1 MAEAAL
7 SNTREQWFQWS
18 KYLIYALLF
27 ANIFAFFA
35 EEWAAAEHMLMG
47 DWTLGLFIETF
58 PATIDTVAWVA
69 LLLMF
74 ELETWHLNPQTMKVV
89 VKRTLLIA
97 RVLCYGLI
105 LSAFAGYTEKLLE
118 IDSAP
123 LNGAAEFCGDVNPDF
138 KLRRGLDDFEGVGEE
153 ICSNDELLRQHE
165 AQRWVATI
173 EDYERFKG
181 LAWIDVLN
189 AAAWLV
195 IVAMLE
201 FEIRTGLKARASRQS
216 VNALNAVKGLLYLGL
231 VGFAVYWG
239 IDGKPIDFWDAFLWI
254 VAFVYIERNLFIPWE
269 DAALSVAPSS
279 APLSQQQS
287 DRRNN

>member
-1 MAEAAL
+1 MTEASL

-35 EEWAAAEHMLMG
+35 EELAAADHMLKG

-74 ELETWHLNPQTMKVV
+74 ELETRHLNPQIMTVA

-97 RVLCYGLI
+97 RVLCYALI
-105 LSAFAGYTEKLLE
+105 LSAFGGYTEKLVE
-118 IDSAP
+118 IDSTRAID
-123 LNGAAEFCGDVNPDF
+123 AAEFCSDVNPDF
-138 KLRRGLDDFEGVGEE
+138 KLRRGLDDFEMVGEE
-153 ICSNDELLRQHE
+153 ICRNDRVLRRHDE
-165 AQRWVATI
+165 QRWVATI

-201 FEIRTGLKARASRQS
+201 FEVRTGLKARASRRS
-216 VNALNAVKGLLYLGL
+216 VNALNAIKGMLYLGL
-231 VGFAVYWG
+231 VGFAIYWG
-239 IDGKPIDFWDAFLWI
+239 IDGEPIDFWDAFLWI

-269 DAALSVAPSS
+269 DAALSTEPSS
-279 APLSQQQS
+279 APQS
-287 DRRNN
+287 

>member
-1 MAEAAL
+1 MTEASL
-7 SNTREQWFQWS
+7 SKTREQWFQWS

-35 EEWAAAEHMLMG
+35 EEWAAAEHMLASN
-47 DWTLGLFIETF
+47 WTLGLFIETF

-69 LLLMF
+69 LLLMI
-74 ELETWHLNPQTMKVV
+74 ELETWHLNPQTMTAV
-89 VKRTLLIA
+89 VKRTLLIT

-118 IDSAP
+118 IKSARAI
-123 LNGAAEFCGDVNPDF
+123 GASEFCSDVNPDF
-138 KLRRGLDDFEGVGEE
+138 KLRRGLDDFEVVGEE
-153 ICSNDELLRQHE
+153 ICRNDRLLRQHDT
-165 AQRWVATI
+165 QRWVATI
-173 EDYERFKG
+173 EDYEQFKG

-201 FEIRTGLKARASRQS
+201 FEIRTGLKARATRRG
-216 VNALNAVKGLLYLGL
+216 VNALNSIKGLLYLGL
-231 VGFAVYWG
+231 VGFAIYWG

-269 DAALSVAPSS
+269 DAALSMEPSS
-279 APLSQQQS
+279 APPS
-287 DRRNN
+287 

>member
-27 ANIFAFFA
+27 TNIFAFFA
-35 EEWAAAEHMLMG
+35 EEWAAADHMLVG

-74 ELETWHLNPQTMKVV
+74 ELETWHLNPQTMTLV

-118 IDSAP
+118 ISSAP
-123 LNGAAEFCGDVNPDF
+123 SISAAEFCRDANHEF

-153 ICSNDELLRQHE
+153 ICRNDRLLRQHDE
-165 AQRWVATI
+165 QRWVATI

-195 IVAMLE
+195 IVSMLE

-216 VNALNAVKGLLYLGL
+216 VNALNSIKGLLYLGL
-231 VGFAVYWG
+231 VGFAIYWG

-269 DAALSVAPSS
+269 DAALSMEPSS
-279 APLSQQQS
+279 APQS
-287 DRRNN
+287 

>member
-1 MAEAAL
+1 MTEASL

-35 EEWAAAEHMLMG
+35 EEWAAAEHMLASN
-47 DWTLGLFIETF
+47 WTLGLFIETF

-74 ELETWHLNPQTMKVV
+74 ELETWHLNPQTMTAV

-118 IDSAP
+118 INSARAI
-123 LNGAAEFCGDVNPDF
+123 GASEFCSDVNPDF
-138 KLRRGLDDFEGVGEE
+138 KLRRGLDDFEVVGEE
-153 ICSNDELLRQHE
+153 ICRNDRLLRQHDT
-165 AQRWVATI
+165 QRWVATI

-201 FEIRTGLKARASRQS
+201 FEIRTGLKARATRRG

-231 VGFAVYWG
+231 VGFAIYWG

-269 DAALSVAPSS
+269 DDALPLEASS
-279 APLSQQQS
+279 AGHS
-287 DRRNN
+287 

>member
-1 MAEAAL
+1 MTEASL

-35 EEWAAAEHMLMG
+35 EELAAADHMLKG

-74 ELETWHLNPQTMKVV
+74 ELETRHLNPQIMTVA

-105 LSAFAGYTEKLLE
+105 LSAFGGYTEKLVE
-118 IDSAP
+118 IDSARAI
-123 LNGAAEFCGDVNPDF
+123 GAAEFCSDVNPDF
-138 KLRRGLDDFEGVGEE
+138 KLRRGLDDFEMVGEE
-153 ICSNDELLRQHE
+153 ICRNDRVLRRHDE
-165 AQRWVATI
+165 QRWVATI

-201 FEIRTGLKARASRQS
+201 FEVRTGLRARASRRS
-216 VNALNAVKGLLYLGL
+216 VNALNAIKGMLYLGL
-231 VGFAVYWG
+231 VGFAIYWG
-239 IDGKPIDFWDAFLWI
+239 IDGEPIDFWDAFLWI

-269 DAALSVAPSS
+269 DAALSTEPSS
-279 APLSQQQS
+279 APQS
-287 DRRNN
+287 

>member
-1 MAEAAL
+1 M
-7 SNTREQWFQWS
+7 
-18 KYLIYALLF
+18 
-27 ANIFAFFA
+27 
-35 EEWAAAEHMLMG
+35 
-47 DWTLGLFIETF
+47 
-58 PATIDTVAWVA
+58 
-69 LLLMF
+69 
-74 ELETWHLNPQTMKVV
+74 TMV

-105 LSAFAGYTEKLLE
+105 LSAFAGYSEKLLE
-118 IDSAP
+118 INSAP
-123 LNGAAEFCGDVNPDF
+123 SIGAAEFCGDVNPDF
-138 KLRRGLDDFEGVGEE
+138 KLRRGLDDFEGSVERSAVPTGV
-153 ICSNDELLRQHE
+153 LRQHDE
-165 AQRWVATI
+165 QRWVATI

-231 VGFAVYWG
+231 VGFAIYWG

-269 DAALSVAPSS
+269 DAALSVEPSS
-279 APLSQQQS
+279 APLG
-287 DRRNN
+287 

>member
-1 MAEAAL
+1 MTEASL

-35 EEWAAAEHMLMG
+35 EELAAADHMLMG

-74 ELETWHLNPQTMKVV
+74 ELETRHLNPQIMTVA

-105 LSAFAGYTEKLLE
+105 LSAFGGYTEKLVE
-118 IDSAP
+118 IDSARAI
-123 LNGAAEFCGDVNPDF
+123 GAAEFCSDANPDF
-138 KLRRGLDDFEGVGEE
+138 KLRRGLDDFEMVGEE
-153 ICSNDELLRQHE
+153 ICRNDRVLRRHDE
-165 AQRWVATI
+165 QRWVATI
-173 EDYERFKG
+173 ENYERFKG

-201 FEIRTGLKARASRQS
+201 FEVRTGLRARASRRS
-216 VNALNAVKGLLYLGL
+216 VNALNAIKGMLYLGL
-231 VGFAVYWG
+231 VGFAIYWG
-239 IDGKPIDFWDAFLWI
+239 IDGEPIDFWDAFLWI

-269 DAALSVAPSS
+269 DAAFSTEPSS
-279 APLSQQQS
+279 APQS
-287 DRRNN
+287 

>member
-1 MAEAAL
+1 MCI
-7 SNTREQWFQWS
+7 R
-18 KYLIYALLF
+18 
-27 ANIFAFFA
+27 
-35 EEWAAAEHMLMG
+35 
-47 DWTLGLFIETF
+47 D
-58 PATIDTVAWVA
+58 
-69 LLLMF
+69 
-74 ELETWHLNPQTMKVV
+74 
-89 VKRTLLIA
+89 R
-97 RVLCYGLI
+97 
-105 LSAFAGYTEKLLE
+105 
-118 IDSAP
+118 
-123 LNGAAEFCGDVNPDF
+123 
-138 KLRRGLDDFEGVGEE
+138 
-153 ICSNDELLRQHE
+153 

-231 VGFAVYWG
+231 VGFAIYWG

-269 DAALSVAPSS
+269 DAALSVEPSS
-279 APLSQQQS
+279 APL
-287 DRRNN
+287 R

>member
-1 MAEAAL
+1 
-7 SNTREQWFQWS
+7 
-18 KYLIYALLF
+18 
-27 ANIFAFFA
+27 
-35 EEWAAAEHMLMG
+35 
-47 DWTLGLFIETF
+47 
-58 PATIDTVAWVA
+58 
-69 LLLMF
+69 MF
-74 ELETWHLNPQTMKVV
+74 ELETWHLNPQTM
-89 VKRTLLIA
+89 TGCQTNPLIA

-105 LSAFAGYTEKLLE
+105 LSAFAGYSEKLLE
-118 IDSAP
+118 INSAP
-123 LNGAAEFCGDVNPDF
+123 SIGAAEFCGDVNPDF
-138 KLRRGLDDFEGVGEE
+138 KLRRGLDDFEGSVKRSAVNGV
-153 ICSNDELLRQHE
+153 LRQHDE
-165 AQRWVATI
+165 QRWVATI

-231 VGFAVYWG
+231 VGFAIYWG

-269 DAALSVAPSS
+269 DAALSVEPSS
-279 APLSQQQS
+279 APLS
-287 DRRNN
+287 

>member
-1 MAEAAL
+1 MTEASL

-27 ANIFAFFA
+27 ANIFAFFG
-35 EEWAAAEHMLMG
+35 EELAAADHMLKG

-74 ELETWHLNPQTMKVV
+74 ELETRHLNPQIMTVA

-105 LSAFAGYTEKLLE
+105 LSAFGGYTEKLVE
-118 IDSAP
+118 IDSARAI
-123 LNGAAEFCGDVNPDF
+123 GAAEFCSDVNPDF
-138 KLRRGLDDFEGVGEE
+138 KLRRGLDDFEMVGEE
-153 ICSNDELLRQHE
+153 ICRNDRVLRRHDE
-165 AQRWVATI
+165 QRWVATI

-201 FEIRTGLKARASRQS
+201 FEVRTGLRARASRRS
-216 VNALNAVKGLLYLGL
+216 VNALNAIKGMLYLGL
-231 VGFAVYWG
+231 VGFAIYWG
-239 IDGKPIDFWDAFLWI
+239 IDGEPIDFWDAFLWI

-269 DAALSVAPSS
+269 DAALSTEPSS
-279 APLSQQQS
+279 APQS
-287 DRRNN
+287 